1 MKQVIAFAPAYCELT
16 FLQPFIFTRKV
27 QDFRIGALTIR
38 EKWEQLLGISSFDL
52 KDNRLSEFFPSVSL
66 EALGADVVKYI
77 IAANL
82 LPEAELLEKIKKL
95 QPGQSIVSSD
105 NQMLAGC
112 IQQSTDID
120 SLQPVV
126 KLEPGDFK
134 LLGVVTQIN
143 LFNKEAI
150 LYDYETILKQ
160 NYVAQPVD
168 PSNRL
173 IAPENIFLEEG
184 AVVRH
189 AILNGE
195 DGPIFIA
202 KNAQVM
208 EGSCL
213 RGPIYIGEK
222 AVVKMGAMIYG
233 ATTIGPGCVIGG
245 EVKNTVFF
253 ANSNKGHDGYIG
265 DSVIGEWCNFGAGTS
280 GSNMKNNIGT
290 VDYQLADALIATG
303 QKKGGVIMGD
313 FSRTAINTSI
323 NTGTW
328 VGVSAHL
335 FGTGLTPKIIPN
347 FSWGFESGLGGLP
360 RRYTEGEVPD
370 EKKCVYQLDKALRD
384 ADAWMGLKGSEL
396 SDTQKNILTELYNK
410 R

>member
-1 MKQVIAFAPAYCELT
+1 MKPVIAFAPAYCDLT

-27 QDFRIGALTIR
+27 QDFRVGALTIR
-38 EKWEQLLGISSFDL
+38 EKWEQLLEMPSVDL
-52 KDNRLSEFFPSVSL
+52 KDHRLPDFFTSVGLEETGNEVNR
-66 EALGADVVKYI
+66 YI

-82 LPEAELLEKIKKL
+82 LPNKILVEKIKSL
-95 QPGQSIVSSD
+95 QPGQSVVSQD
-105 NQMLAGC
+105 NKMLAGH
-112 IQQSTDID
+112 ISPSMEIED
-120 SLQPVV
+120 LQPVAR
-126 KLEPGDFK
+126 LQPAAFK
-134 LLGVVTQIN
+134 LLELVTQIN
-143 LFNKEAI
+143 LFNREAL
-150 LYDYETILKQ
+150 LYDYEMLSQKR
-160 NYVAQPVD
+160 VAQPID

-173 IAPENIFLEEG
+173 LAAENIFIEAG

-189 AILNGE
+189 AILNAE
-195 DGPIFIA
+195 EGPVFVA

-208 EGSCL
+208 EGVCL

-222 AVVKMGAMIYG
+222 AIVKMGATIYG

-245 EVKNTVFF
+245 EVKNAVFF

-280 GSNMKNNIGT
+280 SSNMKNNIGE
-290 VDYQLADALIATG
+290 VNYQLPGTVLLTG

-313 FSRTAINTSI
+313 YSRTAINTAI

-335 FGTGLTPKIIPN
+335 FGNGLTPKIIPN
-347 FSWGFESGLGGLP
+347 FSWGFDSVDMPP
-360 RRYTEGEVPD
+360 RHTEQNVEARI
-370 EKKCVYQLDKALRD
+370 YQLEKALRD
-384 ADAWMGLKGSEL
+384 ADAWMQLKGAAL
-396 SDTQKNILTELYNK
+396 SDEQKNILTELYNK